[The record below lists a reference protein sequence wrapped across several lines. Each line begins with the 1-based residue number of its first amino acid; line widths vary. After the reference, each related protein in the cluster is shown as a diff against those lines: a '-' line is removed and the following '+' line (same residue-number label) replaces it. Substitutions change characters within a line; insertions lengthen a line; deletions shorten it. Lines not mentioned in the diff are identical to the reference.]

1 LKGIQQ
7 KYPIHLKI
15 ETGMHRLGFK
25 ENEIDDLI
33 HNLKKYNVKV
43 ASIFS
48 HLSSADDPEEKEYTL
63 QQIEIFTKVSD
74 KIIAALDYQPI
85 RHILNSSGITN
96 YTDYQFNM
104 VRIGIGMMGISP
116 NPEIKAQ
123 LQNAVT
129 FKTVISQI
137 SEVKAGDSIG
147 YNRKYKAEKNT
158 RIATIPVG
166 YADGIPRLIGNKVG
180 FVGIHKQKLPIVGNI
195 CMDMLMADLGNLPA
209 KDGDEV
215 IIFNANPTLEEFAEY
230 CKTIPYEVLTSI
242 SRRVKR
248 IYIKN

>member
-1 LKGIQQ
+1 
-7 KYPIHLKI
+7 
-15 ETGMHRLGFK
+15 M
-25 ENEIDDLI
+25 
-33 HNLKKYNVKV
+33 
-43 ASIFS
+43 
-48 HLSSADDPEEKEYTL
+48 
-63 QQIEIFTKVSD
+63 
-74 KIIAALDYQPI
+74 
-85 RHILNSSGITN
+85 
-96 YTDYQFNM
+96 
-104 VRIGIGMMGISP
+104 IGVSP
-116 NPEIKAQ
+116 NPQIKAQ

-137 SEVKAGDSIG
+137 SEVKSGDSIG
-147 YNRKYKAEKNT
+147 YNRKYKAEKDT

-180 FVGIHKQKLPIVGNI
+180 FVGIHKQKLPIVGNV
-195 CMDMLMADLGNLPA
+195 CMDMLMVDLGNLPA